1 MPPQATLGAIL
12 CAVRIDFGLPSK
24 INPYPAQPATGVLGQ
39 RPKRILPTFV
49 RTKVG
54 PRRVGVLIKSF
65 IRLAPPEARRNQAMS
80 TRRQAITDY
89 ITNIR
94 RRRLQTFSRTRRQPR
109 SRHPHPPKLSL
120 AFSPLI
126 CYDILRKPT
135 PPIPG
140 RPAPQKFALYP
151 HPLSCKCRPPVHGA
165 VSRRERHPP
174 QKGPLHYRMKRRE

>member
-1 MPPQATLGAIL
+1 MLPQATLGAIL

-39 RPKRILPTFV
+39 RPKRVLLTFA
-49 RTKVG
+49 RTKVS

-120 AFSPLI
+120 AFSLFI

-151 HPLSCKCRPPVHGA
+151 HPLSCKCRPPAHGA

-174 QKGPLHYRMKRRE
+174 QKGPPHYRMKRRE